1 MNELKTLIE
10 GLRGRRKLNIYQRV
24 LRLSLLGSLL
34 TFALM
39 SVLYVYAIFTING
52 TLREQTIELGDT
64 VFAYIEDEMNEQVK
78 LRMTETTQIRSY
90 LINLEL
96 ENAVKDVKWLSDF
109 ISLNLKHPELHM
121 PHTLPNALYEG
132 VYSGMPYIFFS
143 RELVARGV
151 DEKISREIGVASAC
165 EDLLV
170 TMSNKYDCIVVA
182 SKDGYVIRIDKL
194 PDENALV
201 PLCSEP
207 LKSSY
212 DSRKR
217 DWYLQGEKVFVP
229 TFTDLYSSSTTG
241 EPCVSVLMP
250 YYDND
255 GIAGVISLDVS
266 PNDIY
271 EQVNASSLEGR
282 DTIFVLGKNGEVLFS
297 TSKDEDLAPYIL
309 DRDLRNDDDITLAQA
324 ARRMVDG
331 EQDIV
336 EVDIDGNKY
345 FLAFAPL
352 KSIGWSFGT
361 LIDQSEVHLVGEQVK
376 EDVGEYVVGYSNFL
390 ESFLFKVSA
399 ASLFIVAIIFA
410 GLFRRSLRDSAGFVK
425 PIHTL
430 IDGVQEVAGGN
441 LDKKINLATG
451 DELELLADNF
461 NHMTGELKNYMANL
475 TKVTATAERTKTE
488 LAVATQIQDGMLPKN
503 FPVRD
508 EFNLY
513 ASMTPAKAVGGDFY
527 DFYLLDENHLVITIA
542 DVSDKGVPAALFM
555 VMAKTLLKDNILTSG
570 KPENLS
576 DVMRDTNNELCD
588 SNEAE
593 MFVTMFTAIIEL
605 STGEM
610 TFVNAGH
617 NPPLVRRNKKFSSLG
632 VAQSPIFGTLPGLK
646 FPSKKIQLKDGDAIF
661 LYTDG
666 VTEAMNDK
674 RELFGEKR
682 LQVVLDKNSDEESA
696 EKILAAVNA
705 DVKAFVADAQQSDDI
720 TMLAFVL
727 RGKA

>member
-1 MNELKTLIE
+1 MNEFKTLIE
-10 GLRGRRKLNIYQRV
+10 GLLGRRKLNIYQRV
-24 LRLSLLGSLL
+24 LRLALLGSLL
-34 TFALM
+34 TFAVM
-39 SVLYVYAIFTING
+39 SGLYVYAIFTING

-64 VFAYIEDEMNEQVK
+64 VFTYIEDEMNEQVK
-78 LRMTETTQIRSY
+78 LRMTETTQMRSY

-96 ENAVKDVKWLSDF
+96 ENAVKDVQWLSDF
-109 ISLNLKHPELHM
+109 VSMNLKHPEQHM
-121 PHTLPNALYEG
+121 PHTLPNALYED
-132 VYSGMPYIFFS
+132 VYSGTPYIFFS
-143 RELVARGV
+143 PELVARGV
-151 DEKISREIGVASAC
+151 DENISREIGVASAC
-165 EDLLV
+165 EDLLL
-170 TMSNKYDCIVVA
+170 TMSNEYDCIVVA
-182 SKDGYVIRIDKL
+182 SKNGYVIRIDKL
-194 PDENALV
+194 PDENSLV
-201 PLCSEP
+201 PLCNEP

-217 DWYLQGEKVFVP
+217 DWYLQGEKISAP
-229 TFTDLYSSSTTG
+229 IFTDLYSSSTTG
-241 EPCVSVLMP
+241 EPCVSILMP
-250 YYDND
+250 YHDND
-255 GIAGVISLDVS
+255 GIAGVIGLDVS

-271 EQVNASSLEGR
+271 KQVNASSLEGR

-297 TSKDEDLAPYIL
+297 TSKDEDLTPYIL
-309 DRDLRNDDDITLAQA
+309 DRDLRNDDDVTLAQA

-331 EQDIV
+331 EQDIE

-361 LIDQSEVHLVGEQVK
+361 LIDQSKVHLVGEQVK
-376 EDVGEYVVGYSNFL
+376 EDVGEYVSGYSNFL

-410 GLFRRSLRDSAGFVK
+410 VLFRRSLRDSAGFVE
-425 PIHTL
+425 PIHSL

-441 LDKKINLATG
+441 LDKKIEIHTG
-451 DELELLADNF
+451 DEIELLADNF
-461 NHMTGELKNYMANL
+461 NHMTGELKAYMANL
-475 TKVTATAERTKTE
+475 TKVTAAAERTKTE
-488 LAVATQIQDGMLPKN
+488 LAVATKIQEGMLPTN

-527 DFYLLDENHLVITIA
+527 DFYFLDKDHFVITIA

-570 KPENLS
+570 KPENIS

-588 SNEAE
+588 NNEAD
-593 MFVTMFTAIIEL
+593 MFVTLFTAIIEL

-617 NPPLVRRNKKFSSLG
+617 NPPFVRRDKKFSSLG

-646 FPSKKIQLKDGDAIF
+646 FPSKKIQLHDGDAIF

-682 LQVVLDKNSDEESA
+682 LQVVLDKLSDEEAA
-696 EKILAAVNA
+696 EKILSDVNAAV
-705 DVKAFVADAQQSDDI
+705 KSFVGDAQQSDDI

-727 RGKA
+727 RG

>member
-1 MNELKTLIE
+1 MNEFKTLIE

-34 TFALM
+34 TFAVM
-39 SVLYVYAIFTING
+39 SGLYVYAIFTING
-52 TLREQTIELGDT
+52 TLREQTIDLGDT
-64 VFAYIEDEMNEQVK
+64 VFTYIEDEMNEQVK
-78 LRMTETTQIRSY
+78 LRMTETTQVRSY
-90 LINLEL
+90 VINLEL
-96 ENAVKDVKWLSDF
+96 ENAVKDVQWLSDF
-109 ISLNLKHPELHM
+109 VSMNLKHPELHM
-121 PHTLPNALYEG
+121 PHTLPNALYEDI
-132 VYSGMPYIFFS
+132 YSGTPYIFFS
-143 RELVARGV
+143 PELVARGI

-165 EDLLV
+165 EDLLL

-182 SKDGYVIRIDKL
+182 SKNGYVIRIDKL
-194 PDENALV
+194 PDENSLV
-201 PLCSEP
+201 PLCTEP

-217 DWYLQGEKVFVP
+217 DWYLQGEKVSAP
-229 TFTDLYSSSTTG
+229 IFTDLYSSSTTG

-255 GIAGVISLDVS
+255 GVAGVIGMDVS
-266 PNDIY
+266 PSDIY

-282 DTIFVLGKNGEVLFS
+282 DTIFILGKNGEVLFS

-309 DRDLRNDDDITLAQA
+309 DRDLRNDDDETLAQA
-324 ARRMVDG
+324 ARRMVNG

-336 EVDIDGNKY
+336 KVDIDGNEY

-376 EDVGEYVVGYSNFL
+376 EDVGEYIVGYSNLL

-399 ASLFIVAIIFA
+399 ASLLIVAIIFA
-410 GLFRRSLRDSAGFVK
+410 GLFRRSLKESDDFVK
-425 PIHTL
+425 PINSL

-441 LDKKINLATG
+441 LNKKINLATG

-461 NHMTGELKNYMANL
+461 NHMTGELSALMKNLAA
-475 TKVTATAERTKTE
+475 KTAAAERTKTE
-488 LAVATQIQDGMLPKN
+488 LAVATEIQDGMLPKN
-503 FPVRD
+503 FPVSA
-508 EFNLY
+508 EFNLH

-527 DFYLLDENHLVITIA
+527 DFYMLDENHLVITIA

-555 VMAKTLLKDNILTSG
+555 VMAKTLLKDNMLTDG

-576 DVMRDTNNELCD
+576 AVMSKTNDELCD
-588 SNEAE
+588 NNEAD
-593 MFVTMFTAIIEL
+593 MFVTLFTAIVEL

-617 NPPLVRRNKKFSSLG
+617 NPPFVRRDKKFSPLG
-632 VAQSPIFGTLPGLK
+632 RAKSPIFGTLPGLK
-646 FPSKKIQLKDGDAIF
+646 FPAMKIQLHDGDAIF

-666 VTEAMNDK
+666 VTEAMNDQ
-674 RELFGEKR
+674 RHLFGERR
-682 LQVVLDKNSDEESA
+682 LQVVLNKLPDAAS
-696 EKILAAVNA
+696 EKILSDVNEAVKN
-705 DVKAFVADAQQSDDI
+705 FVNDAQQSDDI

>member
-34 TFALM
+34 TFAVM

-52 TLREQTIELGDT
+52 TLREQTNNLGDL
-64 VFAYIEDEMNEQVK
+64 VFTYIEDEMDEQVK
-78 LRMTETTQIRSY
+78 LRMTETTQTRSY

-96 ENAVKDVKWLSDF
+96 ENAVKDVQWLSDF
-109 ISLNLKHPELHM
+109 VSMNLQNPELHM
-121 PHTLPNALYEG
+121 PHVLPNALYEE
-132 VYSGMPYIFFS
+132 VYSGTPYIFFS
-143 RELVARGV
+143 TELVERGV
-151 DEKISREIGVASAC
+151 DESISREIGIASAC
-165 EDLLV
+165 DDLLL
-170 TMSNKYDCIVVA
+170 TMSNQYDCIVVA
-182 SKDGYVIRIDKL
+182 SKNGYVIRIDKL
-194 PDENALV
+194 PDENSLV

-217 DWYLQGEKVFVP
+217 DWYLQGQKISVP
-229 TFTDLYSSSTTG
+229 MFTDLYSSTTTG

-255 GIAGVISLDVS
+255 GVAGVIGLDVN

-271 EQVNASSLEGR
+271 EQVKASSLEGR

-297 TSKDEDLAPYIL
+297 TSKDEDLAPYIV
-309 DRDLRNDDDITLAQA
+309 DRDLRNDDNETLAQA
-324 ARRMVDG
+324 ARRMVNG

-336 EVDIDGNKY
+336 KVDIDGNQY

-361 LIDQSEVHLVGEQVK
+361 LIDQKEVHLVGEQVK
-376 EDVGEYVVGYSNFL
+376 KDVGEYIIGYSNLL
-390 ESFLFKVSA
+390 ESFLFKISA
-399 ASLFIVAIIFA
+399 ASLLIMAIIFSV
-410 GLFRRSLRDSAGFVK
+410 LFRRSLKESDDFVK
-425 PIHTL
+425 PINSL

-451 DELELLADNF
+451 DELELLADRF

-488 LAVATQIQDGMLPKN
+488 LAVATEIQDGMLPKN
-503 FPVRD
+503 FPVSD

-527 DFYLLDENHLVITIA
+527 DFYMLDENHLVITIA

-555 VMAKTLLKDNILTSG
+555 VMAKTLLKDNMLTDG

-576 DVMRDTNNELCD
+576 AVMSKTNDELCENNE
-588 SNEAE
+588 AG
-593 MFVTMFTAIIEL
+593 MFVTLFTAIVEL
-605 STGEM
+605 STGEI

-617 NPPLVRRNKKFSSLG
+617 NPPFVRRNKKFSSLG
-632 VAQSPIFGTLPGLK
+632 VAKSPIFGTLPGLK
-646 FPSKKIQLKDGDAIF
+646 FPATKIQLAAGDAIF

-674 RELFGEKR
+674 RELFGERR
-682 LQVVLDKNSDEESA
+682 LQVVLNKLPDAAS
-696 EKILAAVNA
+696 EKILSDVDAAVKN
-705 DVKAFVADAQQSDDI
+705 FVNDAQQSDDI

-727 RGKA
+727 RS